1 MANLKFGPEGLVNET
16 PMWAKWMFRIVALI
30 TTAAAFV
37 VAGDPGIPD
46 PIKVRV
52 LLYLKGFDMLIL
64 GFSKL
69 FGMQPE
75 EKTEEQPN

>member
-1 MANLKFGPEGLVNET
+1 MANLKFGAEGLVNET
-16 PMWAKWMFRIVALI
+16 PMWAKWMFRIVAIL

-37 VAGDPGIPD
+37 IAGDPTIPD
-46 PIKVRV
+46 TIKVRV
-52 LLYLKGFDMLIL
+52 LLYLKGLDMVVL
-64 GFSKL
+64 GVSKL